1 MHLKNRSEAVDQP
14 SFQKQLGALRDHR
27 AAKSGS
33 MREAFAADPQR
44 FEKFS
49 ASDSDVLL
57 DWSKCAVDARTME
70 LLEKLAEAADLEG
83 RRDAMFA
90 GKKINVTEGRAVL
103 HTALRNLTGKGIVL
117 DGQDVKAE
125 VLAVLDAMGAFADA
139 VRSGKAAGATG
150 KKITDIV
157 NIGIGGSDLGPAMA
171 TLALAPYHD
180 GPRAHYVSNIDG
192 AHIHDTL
199 KGLSAET
206 TLFIIASKTFTTV
219 ETMTNAE
226 TARGWVEKALGK
238 EAVGKH
244 FAAVSTALDLVAK
257 FGIAPDRVFGFWD
270 WVGGRYSVWGAI
282 GLPVMIAVGPRNF
295 RAFLDGAHEMD
306 EHFRTA
312 PLARNLPALMGLIGW
327 WHRVICKYPAR
338 AVIPY
343 DQRLSRLPAY
353 LQQLDMESNGKSVTL
368 DGGAVTTPTG
378 PLVWGEPG
386 TNGQHAF
393 FQLLHQ
399 GTDFIPVEFLAA
411 AVGHEPELKH
421 HHDLLLANCLAQSE
435 AFMKGR
441 TLEEARAQMLAKG
454 MKPADVDRIA
464 PHRVFSGDRPS
475 VTILY
480 RKLDP
485 HTFGRLIALY
495 EHRVF
500 VEGTLFNINSFD
512 QWGVELGKE
521 LATGL
526 LPVVEGKE
534 NAAKR
539 DASTAG
545 LVEYIHRLRGL
556 E

>member
-1 MHLKNRSEAVDQP
+1 VDQS
-14 SFQKQLGALRDHR
+14 SFDKQLAALRNQR
-27 AAKSGS
+27 AAAKGS
-33 MREAFAADPQR
+33 MREAFAADPKR
-44 FEKFS
+44 FETFS
-49 ASDSDVLL
+49 ATDGDLLL
-57 DWSKCAVDARTME
+57 DWSKCAVDANTMTM
-70 LLEKLAEAADLEG
+70 LEKLAGAADLAG
-83 RRDAMFA
+83 RRAAMFE
-90 GKKINVTEGRAVL
+90 GKKINITENRAVL
-103 HTALRNLTGKGIVL
+103 HTALRNLTGKSVIV
-117 DGQDVKAE
+117 DGQDTKAD
-125 VLAVLDAMGAFADA
+125 VIAVLDAMGAFADA
-139 VRSGKAAGATG
+139 IRSGKAAGATG

-157 NIGIGGSDLGPAMA
+157 NIGIGGSDLGPAMV

-180 GPRAHYVSNIDG
+180 GPRAHYVSNVDG

-199 KGLSAET
+199 KGLSPET

-226 TARGWVEKALGK
+226 TARDWVQKALGK

-257 FGIAPDRVFGFWD
+257 FGIEEDRVFGFWD
-270 WVGGRYSVWGAI
+270 WVGGRYSVWSAI
-282 GLPVMIAVGPRNF
+282 GLPVMISVGPRNF

-312 PLARNLPALMGLIGW
+312 PMQKNLPVLLGLIGW
-327 WHRVICKYPAR
+327 WHRVVCKYPAR

-368 DGGAVTTPTG
+368 DGTAVATPTG

-421 HHDLLLANCLAQSE
+421 QHDLLLANCLAQSE

-464 PHRVFSGDRPS
+464 PHRVFSGNRPS
-475 VTILY
+475 LTILY

-485 HTFGRLIALY
+485 RTLGRIIALY

-534 NAAKR
+534 TAAKR

-545 LVEYIHRLRGL
+545 LVAHIHQLRGK

>member
-1 MHLKNRSEAVDQP
+1 MDQP
-14 SFQKQLGALRDHR
+14 SFDKQLAALRDQR
-27 AAKSGS
+27 AAAKGS
-33 MREAFAADPQR
+33 MREAFAADPKR
-44 FEKFS
+44 FETFS
-49 ASDSDVLL
+49 ATDGDLLL
-57 DWSKCAVDARTME
+57 DWSKCAVDADTMTM
-70 LLEKLAEAADLEG
+70 LEKLAGAADLAG
-83 RRDAMFA
+83 HRAAMFE
-90 GKKINVTEGRAVL
+90 GKKINITENRAVL
-103 HTALRNLTGKGIVL
+103 HTALRNLTGKSVIV
-117 DGQDVKAE
+117 DGQDTKAD
-125 VLAVLDAMGAFADA
+125 VIAVLDAMGAFADA
-139 VRSGKAAGATG
+139 IRSGKALGATG

-157 NIGIGGSDLGPAMA
+157 NIGIGGSDLGPAMV

-180 GPRAHYVSNIDG
+180 GPRAHYVSNVDG

-226 TARGWVEKALGK
+226 TARDWVQKALGK

-257 FGIAPDRVFGFWD
+257 FGIEQDRVFGFWD
-270 WVGGRYSVWGAI
+270 WVGGRYSVWSAI
-282 GLPVMIAVGPRNF
+282 GLPVMISVGPRDF

-306 EHFRTA
+306 EHFRSA
-312 PLARNLPALMGLIGW
+312 PMRKNLPVLLGLIGW
-327 WHRVICKYPAR
+327 WHRVVCKYPAR

-368 DGGAVTTPTG
+368 DGTAAATPTG

-411 AVGHEPELKH
+411 AIGHEPELKH
-421 HHDLLLANCLAQSE
+421 QHDLLLANCLAQSE

-454 MKPADVDRIA
+454 MKPDDVDRIA
-464 PHRVFSGDRPS
+464 PHRVFSGNRPS
-475 VTILY
+475 LTILY

-485 HTFGRLIALY
+485 RTLGRIIALY

-534 NAAKR
+534 TAANR

-545 LVEYIHRLRGL
+545 LVAHIHQLRGA

>member
-1 MHLKNRSEAVDQP
+1 VDQ
-14 SFQKQLGALRDHR
+14 SAFQKQLAALRDHR
-27 AAKSGS
+27 TAAPAS
-33 MREAFAADPQR
+33 MRQAFAADPKR

-49 ASDSDVLL
+49 ATDGDLLL
-57 DWSKCAVDARTME
+57 DWSKCAVDALTME
-70 LLEKLAEAADLEG
+70 LLEKLAKAADLEG
-83 RRDAMFA
+83 RRAAMFS
-90 GKKINVTEGRAVL
+90 GKKINLTEDRAVL
-103 HTALRNLTGKGIVL
+103 HTALRNLTGKGVTV
-117 DGQDVKAE
+117 DGQDVKAD
-125 VLAVLDAMGAFADA
+125 VTAVLDAMGAFADA

-226 TARGWVEKALGK
+226 TARKWVQKALGK

-257 FGIAPDRVFGFWD
+257 FGIESDRVFGFWD
-270 WVGGRYSVWGAI
+270 WVGGRYSLWGAI

-312 PLARNLPALMGLIGW
+312 PVQENLPALLGLVGW
-327 WHRVICKYPAR
+327 WHRVICGYPAR

-368 DGGAVTTPTG
+368 EGTAVTTPTG

-411 AVGHEPELKH
+411 AVGHESDLKH
-421 HHDLLLANCLAQSE
+421 QHDLLLANCLAQSE
-435 AFMKGR
+435 ALMKGR

-454 MKPADVDRIA
+454 MKPAEVDKIA
-464 PHRVFSGDRPS
+464 PHRVFSGNRPS
-475 VTILY
+475 MTILY

-485 HTFGRLIALY
+485 RTFGRLIALY

-534 NAAKR
+534 SAAKR

-545 LVEYIHRLRGL
+545 LVGYIQHLRGS